1 MNKKIRQC
9 HTCNKH
15 ISTNVSVC
23 EYCGELYLKNANKIS
38 KKNRVKL
45 LRSLKYGSRLVII
58 NVMIYSLLMW
68 GIIKL
73 FSAIG
78 DFFHF

>member
-1 MNKKIRQC
+1 MNKKIRRC

-15 ISTNVSVC
+15 ISTNASVC
-23 EYCGELYLKNANKIS
+23 KYCGELYLKNVNKIS
-38 KKNRVKL
+38 RKNRVNPL
-45 LRSLKYGSRLVII
+45 GALKYGSILVII